1 MGNFLLFI
9 LTNQRNVA
17 IIAIDNTPSPERN
30 FAMSNFS
37 EKIRD
42 LRKRKGVSQAA
53 IAEYLGI
60 TKQAYSLYETGK
72 REPDFETLLQL
83 AKYFD
88 TDADS
93 LLTGSDTARV
103 SDTRLKFALFGDAEI
118 DDEVLD
124 DVKRLAKLHLE
135 LRRSKEQEEKK

>member
-1 MGNFLLFI
+1 
-9 LTNQRNVA
+9 
-17 IIAIDNTPSPERN
+17 
-30 FAMSNFS
+30 MSNFS
-37 EKIRD
+37 EKIRE

-83 AKYFD
+83 AGYFD
-88 TDADS
+88 TDTDS
-93 LLTGSDTARV
+93 LLTGSDTAKV

-118 DDEVLD
+118 DDDVLD

-135 LRRSKEQEEKK
+135 LRRSKENEGKE

>member
-1 MGNFLLFI
+1 MLFI

-30 FAMSNFS
+30 FAMSNIS

>member
-1 MGNFLLFI
+1 
-9 LTNQRNVA
+9 
-17 IIAIDNTPSPERN
+17 
-30 FAMSNFS
+30 MSNFS

-103 SDTRLKFALFGDAEI
+103 SDTRLKFALFDDAEI

>member
-1 MGNFLLFI
+1 
-9 LTNQRNVA
+9 
-17 IIAIDNTPSPERN
+17 
-30 FAMSNFS
+30 MSNFS

-42 LRKRKGVSQAA
+42 LRKQKGVSQAT
-53 IAEYLGI
+53 IAEFLGI

-83 AKYFD
+83 AEYFGTD
-88 TDADS
+88 TDS
-93 LLTGSDTARV
+93 LLTGSDTAWV
-103 SDTRLKFALFGDAEI
+103 SDKRLKFALFGDAEI

-135 LRRSKEQEEKK
+135 LRRSKEQEKKEDN